1 MQQSKMEAGVFFTD
15 LQLIV
20 VWVQSQE
27 QDEVLEDVVLGLVAD
42 RLAQEVQHPQ
52 VEIVLLDFPVAYLEV
67 VEKRDDQALN

>member
-52 VEIVLLDFPVAYLEV
+52 IEIVLLDFPVAYLEV